1 MKLGTLKKVE
11 NLRSIWDHEAT
22 NFTRWLAKS
31 ENIQLLSDEI
41 GITLKVLQIEASVG
55 NFAVDILAEEAETGK
70 KIIIENQLEKTN
82 HDHLGKIITYA
93 AGHEAEII
101 IWIVKD
107 FRDEHKQ
114 ALDWLNEHTDD
125 KINFFGINIELWQI
139 DESAIA
145 PKFNLISEPNK
156 WTKALRVATAKGDLS
171 ENSTKLISFLD
182 GFVSYCKEQG
192 TVLHLGRVQA
202 ATPAY
207 YTIGI
212 KTNEGWIAV
221 KLNNSKKTAKVDYYF
236 KEKEPYQKFKLKYE
250 KKVDALFDSALIWD
264 DMDKYK
270 GATVGVS
277 GAFDLDKPETW
288 KSYYAWIKQNAEIIQ
303 SNFPHLIA
311 TCGSVN

>member
-11 NLRSIWDHEAT
+11 NLRSIWDHEAIS
-22 NFTRWLAKS
+22 FTRWLGKV
-31 ENIQLLSDEI
+31 ENVQLLSDEI
-41 GITLKVLQIEASVG
+41 GINIKVLQIEASVG
-55 NFAVDILAEEAETGK
+55 SFAVDILAEEVETGK

-139 DESAIA
+139 DDSALA
-145 PKFNLISEPNK
+145 PRFNLISEPNK
-156 WTKALRVATAKGDLS
+156 WTKALRVATSKGDLS
-171 ENSTKLISFLD
+171 ENSAKLISFLE
-182 GFVSYCKEQG
+182 GFISFCKEEG
-192 TVLHLGRVQA
+192 TILHLGRPQPS
-202 ATPAY
+202 TPAY

-221 KLNNSKKTAKVDYYF
+221 KLNNSKKTVKVDYYF
-236 KEKEPYQKFKLKYE
+236 KEKEAYQRFKEKYT
-250 KKVDALFDSALIWD
+250 KQVNALFNSTLSWD

-277 GAFDLDKPETW
+277 GPFDLDKPEAW
-288 KSYYAWIKQNAEIIQ
+288 KPYYFWIKKNAEIIH
-303 SNFPHLIA
+303 SNFPNLIN
-311 TCGSVN
+311 TY

>member
-11 NLRSIWDHEAT
+11 DLRSIWDHEAT
-22 NFTRWLAKS
+22 GFTRWLSKT
-31 ENIQLLSDEI
+31 ENVQLLSDEI
-41 GITLKVLQIEASVG
+41 GINIKVLQIEASVG
-55 NFAVDILAEEAETGK
+55 SFSVDILAEEIETGK

-139 DESAIA
+139 DESALA

-156 WTKALRVATAKGDLS
+156 WTKALRVATSKGDLS
-171 ENSTKLISFLD
+171 ENSTKLISFLE
-182 GFVSYCKEQG
+182 GFVSYCKEVG
-192 TVLHLGRVQA
+192 TSLHLGRPQPS
-202 ATPAY
+202 TPAY
-207 YTIGI
+207 YNIGI

-221 KLNNSKKTAKVDYYF
+221 KLNNTKKAVRVDYYF
-236 KEKEPYQKFKLKYE
+236 KEKEFYQKFKD
-250 KKVDALFDSALIWD
+250 VNFSQVNTLFNNTANWD
-264 DMDKYK
+264 DMNKYK
-270 GATVGVS
+270 GAIIGVS
-277 GAFDLDKPETW
+277 GTFYLDNPDTW
-288 KSYYAWIKQNAEIIQ
+288 KATYEWIKMNAEIIQ
-303 SNFPHLIA
+303 CNFPKLIEA
-311 TCGSVN
+311 T